1 MGKKKT
7 NFDESLL
14 GNSATFG
21 QYLRVLSELAVSM
34 FEWQNVPESVDV
46 QYIEMQLYLNGS
58 AVWFRD
64 DELEGKPQLC
74 LSCLPS
80 GNFDVYGYPEKRRA
94 YSRYNNYN
102 KDLNS
107 SDSVIIY
114 NNFLRTPSVQ
124 DCMMYARRL
133 YNLDRII
140 DVNTNA
146 QKTPILVRATEKQR
160 LSLLNVYKE
169 YDGNA
174 PVIFGDNDLDPTA
187 LRSVTTNAPYVADK
201 IYELKVQYWNEA
213 LTRLGISNINTQK
226 KERMITDEVMR
237 NQGGIV
243 ASRYSRLE
251 SRKTA
256 ARKINQMFGTNIDVE
271 YREDYQIPDVENVD
285 NSVDNPDVGN
295 GGGSDE

>member
-80 GNFDVYGYPEKRRA
+80 GNFGVYGYPEKRRA

-102 KDLNS
+102 KELNS

-146 QKTPILVRATEKQR
+146 QKTPVLVRATEKQR

-187 LRSVTTNAPYVADK
+187 LRSVTTNAPYVSDK

-226 KERMITDEVMR
+226 KERLITDEVMR
-237 NQGGIV
+237 NQGGVV

-251 SRKTA
+251 SRKIA

-285 NSVDNPDVGN
+285 NYVDNPDAGN

>member
-34 FEWQNVPESVDV
+34 FEWHNVPESVDV

-64 DELEGKPQLC
+64 DELEDKPQLC

-80 GNFDVYGYPEKRRA
+80 GNFGVYGYPEKRRA

-146 QKTPILVRATEKQR
+146 QKTPVLVRATEKQR

-285 NSVDNPDVGN
+285 NSVDNPDAGN